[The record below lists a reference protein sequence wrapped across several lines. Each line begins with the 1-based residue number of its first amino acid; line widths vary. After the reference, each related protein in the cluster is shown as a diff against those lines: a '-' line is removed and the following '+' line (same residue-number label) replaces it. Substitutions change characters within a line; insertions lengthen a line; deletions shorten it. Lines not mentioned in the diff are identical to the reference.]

1 MKNTVFTLSFVV
13 CNLSFNSAAAQT
25 WHDLTNYYLFN
36 ADFSKNINYKAEDS
50 IDVRNKI
57 ETIAGWSLDE
67 ASTTTNTTGATF
79 EYGTKSMF
87 YKMPIPQAGPNGETD
102 GGCLTLCASMKH
114 ELTFFQQVKLP
125 AGNYMLTI
133 TSRNCNPDATRG
145 TSLSG
150 WWLSKES
157 SILVE
162 RDSFPVEEWVTDTI
176 CFRLDDITT
185 GHVQVGFKSAG
196 GTPAKSSMLVVD
208 NVKLLRDTPYG
219 EEDNQ
224 VLTPV
229 VITDP
234 RYARG
239 ATMAFGRIK
248 SAESE
253 GISEKGFCWATH
265 PDPTLDDQRTTEHL
279 NNNGD
284 IYWLKNLE
292 PATLYYMRA
301 YAKTATGLTGY
312 GESIKFYTIPKGNV
326 TYWYNNGGDEAANK
340 RVNEAATEACDI
352 FSNLTSIV
360 KKFDIGYSAGTPTA
374 DCYYDDQPWI
384 NMGANSSYQRTGT
397 IMHEMQHGL
406 GVIPYTT
413 QWYKNN
419 LREKLDG
426 DGRGTGH
433 WLGDRVSAFLDF
445 WDNTSGSRL
454 NGDYQ
459 HLWPYGI
466 NGAHEDTGKK
476 ELYFA
481 NAMIGQALGED
492 GLEHRY
498 NTFAEPCYVFE
509 QEDDI
514 KYYLTSENEQRGR
527 YTAYLMP
534 QANGALQWKEMSST
548 EAADNDSTAWF
559 ITFTPQN
566 QYYQLRNAAT
576 GQYLAYATTFKTIS
590 QPRAGTNE
598 GNFHL
603 MKGRVDVGS
612 GDQARRGYWL
622 IHPTSNWTLPS
633 LTASANGVVNS
644 TNFNIANTSK
654 SQRWLILTADELR
667 EQGQPDAIERITT
680 DPSSSTS
687 HHTPLTIYTL
697 DGRRIHADK
706 EALKPGFYIIN
717 GYKTIIR

>member
-1 MKNTVFTLSFVV
+1 MRKTIFILSFIIFH
-13 CNLSFNSAAAQT
+13 LSPSVAQAQT
-25 WHDLTNYYLFN
+25 WHDLTGYYLYN

-50 IDVRNKI
+50 IDVRNKV
-57 ETIAGWSLDE
+57 ETVAGWKVDD
-67 ASTTTNTTGATF
+67 ASTLTNTTGATF

-87 YKMPIPQAGPNGETD
+87 YKIPIPQTGPNGETE
-102 GGCLTLCASMKH
+102 GGCLTLCASLKH

-125 AGNYMLTI
+125 AGNYMLTM
-133 TSRNCNPDATRG
+133 TTRNCNPDATRG
-145 TSLSG
+145 TGRGG
-150 WWLSKES
+150 WWLSQES
-157 SILVE
+157 ALLAE
-162 RDSFPVEEWVTDTI
+162 RDSFPVDEWVTDTI
-176 CFRLDDITT
+176 RFHLDDITT

-196 GTPAKSSMLVVD
+196 GTPTKSAMLVVD

-219 EEDNQ
+219 EQDEQ

-229 VITDP
+229 VVTDP

-253 GISEKGFCWATH
+253 SISEKGFCWATH
-265 PDPTLDDQRTTEHL
+265 PDPTYDDQHTTEHL

-284 IYWLKNLE
+284 IYWLKDLE

-301 YAKTATGLTGY
+301 YAKTATGLMGY

-326 TYWYNNGGDEAANK
+326 TYWYNNGGDDAANK
-340 RVNEAATEACDI
+340 RINEAATEACNI

-360 KKFDIGYSAGTPTA
+360 KHFAIGYSAGTPTA
-374 DCYYDDQPWI
+374 DCYYDDEPWM

-419 LREKLDG
+419 LRERLDG

-445 WDNTSGSRL
+445 WDNTNGSRL

-498 NTFAEPCYVFE
+498 STFAEPCYVFE

-527 YTAYLMP
+527 YTAYLIP
-534 QANGALQWKEMSST
+534 QPNGSLKWKEMSPT
-548 EAADNDSTAWF
+548 EAASNDSTAWF

-576 GQYLAYATTFKTIS
+576 GQYLAYTTGFKAID
-590 QPRAGTNE
+590 QPKTGTNE

-612 GDQARRGYWL
+612 GDQARRGYWFV
-622 IHPTSNWTLPS
+622 HPTNNWTLPS
-633 LTASANGVVNS
+633 LTASANGLVNS

-667 EQGQPDAIERITT
+667 HQGQPDGIERITT
-680 DPSSSTS
+680 DPSTLSPNSSS
-687 HHTPLTIYTL
+687 LTIHSL
-697 DGRRIHADK
+697 DGRKIHADRD
-706 EALKPGFYIIN
+706 ALKPGFYIIN
-717 GYKTIIR
+717 GRKTIIR